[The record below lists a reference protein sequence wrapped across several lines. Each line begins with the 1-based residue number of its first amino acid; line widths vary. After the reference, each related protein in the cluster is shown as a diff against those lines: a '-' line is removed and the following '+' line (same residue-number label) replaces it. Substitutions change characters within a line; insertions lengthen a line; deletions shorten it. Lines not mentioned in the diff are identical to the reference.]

1 MRPGSRIGPVSGLRA
16 GFCVTLVA
24 LGGARAGRPLLLD
37 GQRDRSWH
45 SRALRTNTTAASR
58 GHQAPAASWRN
69 QSNCLPASLPVIC
82 CAARSLRVGNI
93 LTVNRD
99 SAAALGPPDI
109 NAAERPHETIAAPHS
124 LYIPSLDGIRALSF
138 FLVFFAHAGLGEK
151 LIPGG
156 FGVTIFFLLSGFLIT
171 TLLRLEFARYQRI
184 SLSGFYLRRVLRI
197 LPPLYATMLLA
208 AALHIGL
215 RNAPIPLAGTVS
227 QVLQVSN
234 YYLIYSDHGSIMAG
248 TGVFWSLAVEEH
260 FYLLFP
266 LLYAWIAT
274 RFSARGQAVIL
285 LTLCG
290 AALAWR
296 WVLHYHYHADFGR
309 TFFATDTRFDS
320 ILLGCVFA
328 IIANPVTRDPL
339 FDRSVRGMKWILPLS
354 VGVLLGTFLV
364 RDAGFREVFRY
375 TLQGLALIPLFIAAI
390 HYQKSWPVLLL
401 NLPVVRFLGVLSY
414 TLYLCHFIFM
424 ENIDS
429 VWTGNLVL
437 AHTAALA
444 CTLGFASL
452 IHYWIE
458 RPCARVRKRLS
469 RA

>member
-1 MRPGSRIGPVSGLRA
+1 MTVNPDSA
-16 GFCVTLVA
+16 T
-24 LGGARAGRPLLLD
+24 
-37 GQRDRSWH
+37 
-45 SRALRTNTTAASR
+45 ALR
-58 GHQAPAASWRN
+58 G
-69 QSNCLPASLPVIC
+69 
-82 CAARSLRVGNI
+82 
-93 LTVNRD
+93 
-99 SAAALGPPDI
+99 PDI
-109 NAAERPHETIAAPHS
+109 GAAVRPHETIAAPHS

-151 LIPGG
+151 IIPGG

-171 TLLRLEFARYQRI
+171 TLLRLEFARFQRI

-208 AALHIGL
+208 VALHIGL
-215 RNAPIPLAGTVS
+215 GRSSIPVAGTLS

-234 YYLIYSDHGSIMAG
+234 YYLIYSDHGMIMAG

-266 LLYAWIAT
+266 LLYAWMSP
-274 RFSARGQAVIL
+274 RFSARRQAGIL
-285 LTLCG
+285 LILCA
-290 AALAWR
+290 AALVWR
-296 WVLHYHYHADFGR
+296 CVLHYYLHADFGR

-328 IIANPVTRDPL
+328 IIANPIVNDPL
-339 FDRSVRGMKWILPLS
+339 YGWFLRRMKWILPLS
-354 VGVLLGTFLV
+354 VGLLLGTFLV
-364 RDAGFREVFRY
+364 RDAGFRETLRY

-390 HYQKSWPVLLL
+390 HYQKSWPVYLL
-401 NLPVVRFLGVLSY
+401 NLPAVRFLGVLSY
-414 TLYLCHFIFM
+414 TLYLCHFVFM

-429 VWTGNLVL
+429 IWTANPVL
-437 AHTAALA
+437 AHAVALA
-444 CTLGFASL
+444 CTLCFATL

-458 RPCARVRKRLS
+458 RPCARIRKRLS